1 MVQIDLLLLVINPL
15 IVYPL
20 CHLLCII
27 GVSLAQDRGRLEAK
41 VEVLSTEIE
50 SLKKQNERDNDAL
63 RIKTKMVEDQTET
76 IRKLK
81 EVSNVSNDFCC
92 TVNLLIRNEHS
103 TTTYSP
109 YCNALTFTNIT
120 SVCAMHCLY
129 KKNKKWD
136 PHALC

>member
-92 TVNLLIRNEHS
+92 TVNLLIRN
-103 TTTYSP
+103 
-109 YCNALTFTNIT
+109 
-120 SVCAMHCLY
+120 
-129 KKNKKWD
+129 
-136 PHALC
+136 